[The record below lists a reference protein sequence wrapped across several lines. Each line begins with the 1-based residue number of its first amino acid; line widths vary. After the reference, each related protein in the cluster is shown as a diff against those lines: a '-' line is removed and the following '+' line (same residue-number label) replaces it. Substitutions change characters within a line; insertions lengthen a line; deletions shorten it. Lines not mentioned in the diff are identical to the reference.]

1 MSEKAKKK
9 KGQVAAVRKNSLK
22 SLYKE
27 SAYSC
32 AEMRINMDISINEN
46 RIKPKHKA
54 KLSGSFI
61 LRMLV
66 RLSAFITI
74 GVMVGLVVY
83 ILVMGIPNLN
93 GEFFSW
99 EYTPDNC
106 SVMPAII
113 NTIIIVALTL
123 IMAVPIGIGSAIY
136 MVEYA
141 KKGNRLVRLVR
152 VTTETLAG
160 IPSIVFGLFGYL
172 CFNVQLGLKYS
183 LLGGAMTLAIMV
195 LPAIM
200 RTTEESL
207 LSVNDSYREGS
218 FGLGAGKLR
227 TVFKVVLPSAIPGI
241 LSGVILAIGRIV
253 GETAVLIFTAGT
265 MAVVPE
271 SGIFGAGRTIAVHM
285 YQLFNEGRDMEA
297 GYATGV
303 VLIIMVIFI
312 NGLANLAGKRLVK
325 GKEA

>member
-1 MSEKAKKK
+1 
-9 KGQVAAVRKNSLK
+9 
-22 SLYKE
+22 
-27 SAYSC
+27 
-32 AEMRINMDISINEN
+32 MDISVNEKVKEK
-46 RIKPKHKA
+46 RIKPKYRIR
-54 KLSGSFI
+54 LSSSFI
-61 LRMLV
+61 LRWLV
-66 RLSAFITI
+66 RLSAFLTV
-74 GVMVGLVVY
+74 GVLAGLVAY
-83 ILVMGIPNLN
+83 ILIMGIPNLKAD
-93 GEFFSW
+93 FFSW

-113 NTIIIVALTL
+113 NTIIIVGLTL
-123 IMAVPIGIGSAIY
+123 IMAVPTGIGSAVY

-141 KKGNRLVRLVR
+141 KKGNRLVKLVR

-172 CFNVQLGLKYS
+172 CFNVKMGLKYS
-183 LLGGAMTLAIMV
+183 LMGGAMTLAIMV
-195 LPAIM
+195 LPSVM
-200 RTTEESL
+200 RTTEEAL
-207 LSVNDSYREGS
+207 MSVSDSYREGS

-265 MAVVPE
+265 MAAVPE

-303 VLIIMVIFI
+303 VLIIMVIII
-312 NGLANLAGKRLVK
+312 NGLANLVGRKLSKA
-325 GKEA
+325 KETK

>member
-1 MSEKAKKK
+1 
-9 KGQVAAVRKNSLK
+9 
-22 SLYKE
+22 
-27 SAYSC
+27 
-32 AEMRINMDISINEN
+32 MDISINGNENENANEN
-46 RIKPKHKA
+46 RVKPKHKA
-54 KLSGSFI
+54 KLSGSCI

-74 GVMVGLVVY
+74 GIMVGLVVY

-265 MAVVPE
+265 MAAVPE

-312 NGLANLAGKRLVK
+312 NGLANLVGKRLVK
-325 GKEA
+325 GKEAEQ